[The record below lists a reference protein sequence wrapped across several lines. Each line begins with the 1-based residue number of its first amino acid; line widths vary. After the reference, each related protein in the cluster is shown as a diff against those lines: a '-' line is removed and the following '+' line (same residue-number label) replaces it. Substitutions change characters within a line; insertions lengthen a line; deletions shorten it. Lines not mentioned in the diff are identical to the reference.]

1 MRAVGGS
8 RCGRQHG
15 ITVRRT
21 KYLAVLL
28 SGALRGLAGARPR
41 SRSSRSSCGMTAGRG
56 FIALVA
62 VMFGRAHPV
71 GVLLGSLLFG
81 FAYALTLRLQGIG
94 IPPQFV
100 AMLPYVATIA
110 VLILA
115 QERANRRKRAAE
127 PDVIRE
133 IDEPLEGEPQ
143 GATV

>member
-1 MRAVGGS
+1 
-8 RCGRQHG
+8 
-15 ITVRRT
+15 
-21 KYLAVLL
+21 
-28 SGALRGLAGARPR
+28 
-41 SRSSRSSCGMTAGRG
+41 
-56 FIALVA
+56 
-62 VMFGRAHPV
+62 MFGRAHPV

-115 QERANRRKRAAE
+115 QQRANRRQRTAE
-127 PDVIRE
+127 PDAIRE